1 TAPQQPSTVVILSE
15 GRSPQSKD
23 PEESHIASA
32 GRTILP
38 QSSASPNQQPA
49 TQNQQQPATCFSP
62 RIQPQN
68 KSSRLSVEPSHWMA
82 CRQRDAPSMAGRVG
96 DSSNG
101 NP

>member
-38 QSSASPNQQPA
+38 QSSASPNQQPE
-49 TQNQQQPATCFSP
+49 THNQQPATCFSP
-62 RIQPQN
+62 RITAAESIWALASGTFPSSQGNQQPATNSQQ
-68 KSSRLSVEPSHWMA
+68 PA
-82 CRQRDAPSMAGRVG
+82 TCT
-96 DSSNG
+96 
-101 NP
+101 